1 MMNYDYIV
9 LGTGI
14 AGYEI
19 TRHLMRD
26 GSKNILLIE
35 KELLGG
41 TALINGAVPMK
52 ALLDGIKFNTEEGYT
67 SKMARVKAKIEKDLS
82 GKNVKLIYGEG
93 IFKSSNEVEVNGQIY
108 SGSEIIICTGTSPSN
123 ILGLEIDGERILSH
137 KDIFNYL
144 DYKGRIII
152 LGGNVEGIEMASY
165 FSEIG
170 GDVTIVEAE
179 SELLAGND
187 RDLVQPIID
196 RLKENGVSFH
206 IGDIVEAV
214 DQRQDGLRVRL
225 ASGNSL
231 MGDKVIVTFAR
242 KPNTPKGLENT
253 KVLTSDGF
261 ILVNE
266 KYKTKDDSIYALGD
280 INGKHGMAHVA
291 ANQALEL
298 YNSFKSLGL
307 DERFSYNILSRGI
320 FTKPELAG
328 VGLQEVDLLGKE
340 YKVIK
345 KQFADSFRGISKS
358 IDFGFLKLIL
368 DRKNKI
374 LGIWML
380 GEDVIDSVGYLPI
393 LLREEMDIDFILSN
407 LVIHPSLGELLREAL
422 LEGREMSI

>member
-358 IDFGFLKLIL
+358 MDFGFLKLIL

>member
-1 MMNYDYIV
+1 
-9 LGTGI
+9 
-14 AGYEI
+14 
-19 TRHLMRD
+19 
-26 GSKNILLIE
+26 
-35 KELLGG
+35 
-41 TALINGAVPMK
+41 
-52 ALLDGIKFNTEEGYT
+52 
-67 SKMARVKAKIEKDLS
+67 
-82 GKNVKLIYGEG
+82 
-93 IFKSSNEVEVNGQIY
+93 
-108 SGSEIIICTGTSPSN
+108 
-123 ILGLEIDGERILSH
+123 
-137 KDIFNYL
+137 
-144 DYKGRIII
+144 
-152 LGGNVEGIEMASY
+152 MASY

>member
-67 SKMARVKAKIEKDLS
+67 SKMVRVKAKIEKDLS

-170 GDVTIVEAE
+170 GNVTIVEAE